1 MANTPFHLKVL
12 TYNIHKGFSPGN
24 FRFVLHQIREA
35 LAILHPDL
43 VFLQEIQGEHFK
55 HSHRISNWPVESQF
69 EFLADQL
76 WSHHAYAKN
85 AVYKEGHHGNA
96 ILSKYPIIASEN
108 IDVSPYPTASRSIL
122 HAEIE
127 IPELQFKL
135 HALCIHLGL
144 FKGEREQQLI
154 RLCQRIESHVPH
166 NEPLIIGGDFNDWR
180 GHAEAHLEQDLE
192 LQEVFKML
200 TGSHARTFPAWRPTL
215 QVDRIYFRG
224 VKPELCARLKHDPWK
239 RLSDHLPL
247 YAEFTV

>member
-1 MANTPFHLKVL
+1 MINSDFHLKVL

-24 FRFVLHQIREA
+24 ARFVLREIREA
-35 LAILHPDL
+35 LTIIHPDL

-55 HSHRISNWPVESQF
+55 HRTHITNWPTESQF

-85 AVYKEGHHGNA
+85 AIYEEGHHGNA
-96 ILSKYPIIASEN
+96 ILSKYPIVSWEN

-122 HAEIE
+122 HGVIE
-127 IPELQFKL
+127 IPELHFKL

-144 FKGEREQQLI
+144 FKIEREQQLI
-154 RLCQRIESHVPH
+154 TLCQRIESHVPH

-192 LQEVFKML
+192 LREVFKVL
-200 TGSHARTFPAWRPTL
+200 TGNHARSFPAWRPTL

-224 VKPELCARLKHDPWK
+224 VKPELCARLKQEPWK

-247 YAEFTV
+247 YAEFSV